1 MTKFWGPCFPKGQNF
16 RWTIR
21 QVKIAAEPSD
31 NTTGPGAAFRGS
43 NQLRYPQCSRKL
55 YAPAVEKFGIVNTLA
70 PIRQTILFYG
80 WPHPIW
86 GCFFWSRSM
95 TLWPLQTKYQVLH
108 RIWSQYFNVMVTFWQ
123 FCGIYGID
131 DLEYLTYRSP
141 NVLDFST
148 NQKHVSM
155 WLPIRDVNET
165 FSFETKTRHLK
176 VCSRQDRDPDQ
187 DGFRDVANGTAC

>member
-16 RWTIR
+16 RRTIR

-86 GCFFWSRSM
+86 GVSFGVDPWRCGPYRPDTKYYNVFDHNISMWWSHFDNFAAFTVSM
-95 TLWPLQTKYQVLH
+95 TLNTSLTGH
-108 RIWSQYFNVMVTFWQ
+108 RMS
-123 FCGIYGID
+123 
-131 DLEYLTYRSP
+131 LTLAPIKSMCP
-141 NVLDFST
+141 CDFLSG
-148 NQKHVSM
+148 M
-155 WLPIRDVNET
+155 
-165 FSFETKTRHLK
+165 
-176 VCSRQDRDPDQ
+176 
-187 DGFRDVANGTAC
+187 